1 MVWEVTLIIPR
12 SSLFFQ
18 NQRFLLLSLSLLLKQ
33 DVPFFFLL
41 FSFQSLIL
49 SYSRILLFL
58 FSFFVKK
65 KKKPFFL
72 QASPCLFLYQ
82 NLFSTSSF
90 LLKKRNLP
98 QSTFINPL
106 NTFPNF
112 SFSKHFPMWQLAY
125 LSSALQF
132 FS

>member
-1 MVWEVTLIIPR
+1 MIIPR

-49 SYSRILLFL
+49 SYSRILFFL
-58 FSFFVKK
+58 FSFSVK

-90 LLKKRNLP
+90 LPKKRNLP